1 MDKKLICDIVGQ
13 VAKVWSGSLII
24 VLHLF
29 GFFDNRVTLPTIF
42 DIASKIQT
50 ISRSKVPKFERMTL
64 RKNWIKDG

>member
-13 VAKVWSGSLII
+13 VAKAWSGSLII